1 MIYRR
6 EDVCQL
12 GFSCPHDEVAQR
24 VRYDVRYR
32 YFVGSHR
39 PDFRTLNRFRKDQL
53 DLLPGYFAALVDHC
67 EAWGLI
73 DSSVVALD
81 ELASPAGQSIYARRR
96 VLVEPVFGHFK
107 HNLGFTCFSLRGLA
121 KVKGEFLLLCIAH
134 NLKKLARWSADG
146 RGLTP
151 LRTVLR
157 RLWACIVRRITHSR
171 TFWFTMTTNQPMTA
185 TV

>member
-1 MIYRR
+1 VGFDRQFGGGVGRTVCTNGPYRR
-6 EDVCQL
+6 L
-12 GFSCPHDEVAQR
+12 EVAETCLFER
-24 VRYDVRYR
+24 ELA
-32 YFVGSHR
+32 
-39 PDFRTLNRFRKDQL
+39 TK
-53 DLLPGYFAALVDHC
+53 
-67 EAWGLI
+67 
-73 DSSVVALD
+73 
-81 ELASPAGQSIYARRR
+81 LASPAGQAIYARRR

-185 TV
+185 TVRNN

>member
-67 EAWGLI
+67 EGWGLI

-81 ELASPAGQSIYARRR
+81 ERSAPTGRIAASKWPRR
-96 VLVEPVFGHFK
+96 VCLSESWRPNWPRPRVSRSTPVGACWWNRSSAISNTISVLLVSVSAVWPR
-107 HNLGFTCFSLRGLA
+107 SRGSFYCC
-121 KVKGEFLLLCIAH
+121 V
-134 NLKKLARWSADG
+134 
-146 RGLTP
+146 
-151 LRTVLR
+151 
-157 RLWACIVRRITHSR
+157 SR
-171 TFWFTMTTNQPMTA
+171 TI
-185 TV
+185 